1 MSRKKCY
8 KVQMKKEN
16 KRLMISGR
24 KQKISLSIKYDT
36 SKERRDDWETE
47 NDTKGQKGVAKCI
60 DNVLGCKQHVIG
72 WNDG

>member
-24 KQKISLSIKYDT
+24 QQKFSLSIKYYT
-36 SKERRDDWETE
+36 SKERRYDWETE
-47 NDTKGQKGVAKCI
+47 NDTKGQKGVAKSI
-60 DNVLGCKQHVIG
+60 NNMLGGKQHVIG